1 MLEFNATF
9 IVAIISFAVFIVIMN
24 AIFYRPIL
32 EIIKKRDD
40 YINSNYFD
48 TEKNESETKYQKTN
62 YSNSLT
68 ETQQKCI
75 KDYINAKEQTHNFA
89 LENLKKARIEAK
101 EEITSNKQSLI
112 AQENQLMK
120 TLEENSIDDIAM
132 SITSK
137 IMGK

>member
-101 EEITSNKQSLI
+101 AEITSNKQSLI

>member
-101 EEITSNKQSLI
+101 EKITSNKQSLI

>member
-48 TEKNESETKYQKTN
+48 TEKNEF
-62 YSNSLT
+62 
-68 ETQQKCI
+68 
-75 KDYINAKEQTHNFA
+75 FA
-89 LENLKKARIEAK
+89 
-101 EEITSNKQSLI
+101 
-112 AQENQLMK
+112 
-120 TLEENSIDDIAM
+120 
-132 SITSK
+132 
-137 IMGK
+137 

>member
-120 TLEENSIDDIAM
+120 TLEENSIDDIAT

>member
-48 TEKNESETKYQKTN
+48 TEKNESKTKYQKTN

-101 EEITSNKQSLI
+101 AEITSNKQSLI
-112 AQENQLMK
+112 AQEKQLMN

>member
-75 KDYINAKEQTHNFA
+75 KDYK
-89 LENLKKARIEAK
+89 
-101 EEITSNKQSLI
+101 
-112 AQENQLMK
+112 
-120 TLEENSIDDIAM
+120 
-132 SITSK
+132 
-137 IMGK
+137 G